1 MKQHTDRTPPVGRL
15 LDVATVGE
23 GRLLRV
29 GGELVIDR
37 CPLCGL
43 IETVVEHSGLWP
55 GCHDEKGGRS

>member
-1 MKQHTDRTPPVGRL
+1 
-15 LDVATVGE
+15 
-23 GRLLRV
+23 LLRV